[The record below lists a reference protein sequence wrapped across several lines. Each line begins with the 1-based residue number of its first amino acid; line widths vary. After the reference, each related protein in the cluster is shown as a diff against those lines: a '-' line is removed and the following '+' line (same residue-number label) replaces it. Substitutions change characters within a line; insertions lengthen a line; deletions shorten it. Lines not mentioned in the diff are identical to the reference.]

1 MPAVEGFSVWQAD
14 DGEIKLEW
22 TRQEDR
28 DEVYAFLE
36 ASARDSML
44 KEPEEERTDEM
55 KAGEELDLTK
65 QEDGEKSL
73 SSPETSAQDSI
84 VAEEPDDS
92 AVDQSEGA
100 HFPKAWDAPEE
111 GDVGTE
117 RATGESLASEGP
129 VSLDPTERLSME
141 MESKKKAFYDFEGVI
156 KLSDGAI
163 KFAVRVPTTCLH
175 DTPNTCSRS
184 SNEQCSYPASVSLIR
199 PFSPSKPSMIST
211 KK

>member
-1 MPAVEGFSVWQAD
+1 MPAIEGFRVSQAD

-36 ASARDSML
+36 TSARGSIL

-55 KAGEELDLTK
+55 KAEEELDLTK
-65 QEDGEKSL
+65 QEDGEKYL
-73 SSPETSAQDSI
+73 SSPETSAQESV

-92 AVDQSEGA
+92 AVDQSEEA
-100 HFPKAWDAPEE
+100 QFPKAWDAPEE
-111 GDVGTE
+111 GEVGTE
-117 RATGESLASEGP
+117 RATVGPDPSEW
-129 VSLDPTERLSME
+129 LSIE
-141 MESKKKAFYDFEGVI
+141 MESKKKRFHHFEGVI

-175 DTPNTCSRS
+175 DILNTRSRS
-184 SNEQCSYPASVSLIR
+184 SNEQCSYPAPVSLIR